1 MHYVTSKG
9 ILSTSNGMNLYR
21 GCTHGCIYCDSRS
34 DCYHMNHAFEDI
46 EVKQN
51 ALELLE
57 DALKRKRKRCMIGT
71 GAMTD
76 PYIPLENDLR
86 YVRKSLSLAEKYGF
100 GFTLITKS
108 TQVLRDLDI
117 LKKINEKTKC
127 VVQMTLT
134 TYDEQLCRKLEPN
147 VSTTKERYEALKILH
162 QEGIPTVVWLCPILP
177 FINDTEENL
186 RGILNYCVE
195 AKVYGIINFGMGL
208 TLREG
213 NREYFYKQL
222 DRLFPGLKGK
232 YIAYYGNQYILPSPN
247 ENHLR
252 KIFNQTCDKYHIV
265 HDNDKVFEYLRTY
278 EEKDKCEQ
286 LSLFDF
292 IQMEFLII
300 LICWTNVEIIM
311 KQTFDDAKQNLKLD
325 GWIAQICQHEL
336 DHWEGI
342 LI

>member
-9 ILSTSNGMNLYR
+9 ILSASNGMNLYR

-34 DCYHMNHAFEDI
+34 NCYHIDHAFEDI

-76 PYIPLENDLR
+76 PYVPLENDLQ
-86 YVRKSLSLAEKYGF
+86 YVRKSLLLAERYGF

-117 LKKINEKTKC
+117 LKRINEKTKC

-134 TYDEQLCRKLEPN
+134 TYNEQLCRELEPN

-186 RGILNYCVE
+186 YGILNYCIE
-195 AKVYGIINFGMGL
+195 AKVYGIINFGMGM
-208 TLREG
+208 TLRDG

-222 DRLFPGLKGK
+222 ERLFPGLKEK
-232 YIAYYGNQYILPSPN
+232 YIACYGNQYILPSPN
-247 ENHLR
+247 EKRLLE
-252 KIFNQTCDKYHIV
+252 IFSQTCDKHHIV
-265 HDNDKVFEYLRTY
+265 HDSDKIFEYLRTC

-292 IQMEFLII
+292 I
-300 LICWTNVEIIM
+300 
-311 KQTFDDAKQNLKLD
+311 
-325 GWIAQICQHEL
+325 
-336 DHWEGI
+336 
-342 LI
+342 